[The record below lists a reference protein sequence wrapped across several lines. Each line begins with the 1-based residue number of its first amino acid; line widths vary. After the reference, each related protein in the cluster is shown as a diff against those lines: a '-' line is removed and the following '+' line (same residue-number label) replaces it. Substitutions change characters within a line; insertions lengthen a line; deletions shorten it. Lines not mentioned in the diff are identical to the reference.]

1 MTIEQEIKSTNP
13 LDIPKKV
20 MLNLSFSRNVIN
32 DNFNDLL
39 KPYGLSS
46 EQFNVLRILRGQKE
60 KIVNMNVIQERML
73 TKNSNTTRLIDK
85 LLVKELV
92 TRAICADNRR
102 KMEITITPKGLI
114 VLNELDLKVTAHD
127 KQFTDNLNSDELNT
141 LNELLEKLRFIKR

>member
-114 VLNELDLKVTAHD
+114 VLNELDLKVMAHD

>member
-127 KQFTDNLNSDELNT
+127 KQFTDNLNPDELNT
-141 LNELLEKLRFIKR
+141 LNDLLEKLRFIKR

>member
-141 LNELLEKLRFIKR
+141 LNELLEKLRFVKR